1 MAGMSVPA
9 APLLSV
15 EGLEVTFGTDAPAV
29 CGVDLAVRSGQ
40 TVAVVGESGSGKSTT
55 AAAILGLLPAGGRI
69 TAGRVVFDGR
79 DITGADAK
87 RLRSIRGREIGYVP
101 QDPMTNLNPVW
112 KVGFQVTEALR
123 ANTDGRAARRRAVE
137 LLAEAGLP
145 DPAKQAGRYPHQLS
159 GGMCQRALIAIGLA
173 GRPRLLIADEPTS
186 ALDVTVQRQVLDHL
200 QGLTDELGTALL
212 LITHDLALA
221 AQRAEAVVVVRRGV
235 VVESGAA
242 QSILQSPQHEYT
254 RRLVAAAPSLTARSR
269 RPPESRS
276 RATTQAGD
284 ILVVS
289 ELTKIYRESRGAPW
303 RRVESR
309 AVDGVSF
316 RLPRA
321 STLAIVGESGS
332 GKSTLARM
340 VLGLLQPT
348 SGTVVF
354 DGTYDVGALARDQV
368 LAFRRRVQPVFQNP
382 YSSLDPMY
390 SVFRAIEEPLR
401 VHHVGDRRQ
410 RQRAVRELV
419 DQVALPS
426 SILGRR
432 PRELSGG
439 QRQRVAIARALALRP
454 EVLVCDEAVSALDVL
469 VQAQILDLLADL
481 QADLGLTY
489 LFISHDLAVIRQIA
503 DDVLVMRAGRV
514 VEHAS
519 TEEVFSRPRH
529 EYTRQLLQAIPGAP
543 QLPERLATCDGRPA
557 GSANGAPGRC
567 CGQRPGARRAEPRA
581 PAPGQPAGLA
591 GGRRR
596 GLVAGGAGLLG
607 ARRWSCAAARRGGAH
622 LGQAGA
628 QRSGVRGSA
637 SGGAGAGR
645 RRGSGGRG
653 VAAGTVA
660 GAGPPTHAGGRRPG
674 R

>member
-1 MAGMSVPA
+1 MTMAAGGT
-9 APLLSV
+9 PLLSV
-15 EGLEVTFGTDAPAV
+15 EGLEVRFGGDEPAV
-29 CGVDLAVRSGQ
+29 RGVDLTVLRGQ

-55 AAAILGLLPAGGRI
+55 AAAILGLLSPGGRI
-69 TAGRVVFDGR
+69 TAGRIMFDGH
-79 DITGADAK
+79 DIASADQ
-87 RLRSIRGREIGYVP
+87 RLLRSLRGREIGYVP

-112 KVGFQVTEALR
+112 KVGFQIREALQ
-123 ANTDGRAARRRAVE
+123 ANRRERKRGAAGRGGLRPWSTDGGAAGRRAVQ
-137 LLAEAGLP
+137 LLADAGMP

-200 QGLTDELGTALL
+200 QRLTDELGTALL

-221 AQRAEAVVVVRRGV
+221 AERAESVVVIHRGA

-242 QSILQSPQHEYT
+242 QSILKDPQHEYT
-254 RRLVAAAPSLTARSR
+254 RRLVAAAPSLAVRNKRPARAAK
-269 RPPESRS
+269 E
-276 RATTQAGD
+276 ADD

-289 ELTKIYRESRGAPW
+289 DLTKTYRESRGLPW
-303 RRVESR
+303 RRVDFR

-316 RLPRA
+316 RLRRA

-354 DGTYDVGALARDQV
+354 GGEPIVEKLSREKA

-390 SVFRAIEEPLR
+390 SVFRTIEEPLR
-401 VHHVGDRRQ
+401 IHRVGDRRQ
-410 RQRAVRELV
+410 RRQAVLDLV
-419 DQVALPS
+419 DQVALPTS
-426 SILGRR
+426 VLDRL

-469 VQAQILDLLADL
+469 VQAQILDLLAEL
-481 QADLGLTY
+481 QTSLGLTY
-489 LFISHDLAVIRQIA
+489 LFISHDLAVIHQIS

-514 VEHAS
+514 VEHAP
-519 TEEVFSRPRH
+519 TQEVFARPQH
-529 EYTRQLLQAIPGAP
+529 EYTRQLLEAIPGVP
-543 QLPERLATCDGRPA
+543 P
-557 GSANGAPGRC
+557 
-567 CGQRPGARRAEPRA
+567 
-581 PAPGQPAGLA
+581 
-591 GGRRR
+591 
-596 GLVAGGAGLLG
+596 
-607 ARRWSCAAARRGGAH
+607 
-622 LGQAGA
+622 
-628 QRSGVRGSA
+628 A
-637 SGGAGAGR
+637 SG
-645 RRGSGGRG
+645 
-653 VAAGTVA
+653 
-660 GAGPPTHAGGRRPG
+660 
-674 R
+674 